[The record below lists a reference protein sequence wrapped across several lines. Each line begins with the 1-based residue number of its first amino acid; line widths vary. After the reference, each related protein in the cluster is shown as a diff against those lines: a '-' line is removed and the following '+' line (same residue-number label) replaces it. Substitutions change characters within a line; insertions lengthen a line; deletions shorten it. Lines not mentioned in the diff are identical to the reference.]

1 MSARSYDRWVFDLD
15 GTLVDVEP
23 SYVHGVLG
31 RVGDRLG
38 YDFGRREAEALWHGF
53 GGERNDTLEAA
64 GIDPERF
71 WDVFHDE
78 EDPEARAEA
87 TFLYEDAEVVG
98 EIDAP
103 TVLVTHCQRYLT
115 EPVLSRLDIGDWFDS
130 VVCCTAETGWKP
142 DPTPVERALSAADAR
157 SGPGLLVGDSVQ
169 DIGAAHN
176 AGLDGAHVERHGHE
190 RRGCCVLGE
199 YRLDRLDEL
208 DGFVSAAAATDATL
222 I

>member
-1 MSARSYDRWVFDLD
+1 MTTPSYDRWVFDLD

-23 SYVHGVLG
+23 AYVRALLG

-38 YDFGRREAEALWHGF
+38 HDFFEREAEALWHGF
-53 GGERNDTLEAA
+53 GGERNDTLAAA
-64 GIDPERF
+64 GVDPERF

-78 EDPEARAEA
+78 ENPEARADA
-87 TFLYEDAEVVG
+87 TFLYEEAELVAG
-98 EIDAP
+98 IDAP

-115 EPVLSRLDIGDWFDS
+115 EPVLSALDIGDWFDA

-142 DPTPVERALSAADAR
+142 DPRPVERALSAAGAR
-157 SGPGLLVGDSVQ
+157 EGSGVLVGDSVH

-190 RRGCCVLGE
+190 RRGRCVLGE
-199 YRLDRLDEL
+199 HRIDHLGEL
-208 DGFVSAAAATDATL
+208 AAL
-222 I
+222 V